1 MSERYQSFSPA
12 RVWTLAMST
21 VTQLIRM
28 RIIVFLAVFCAIVVA
43 AAFAFPVMNPEQQ
56 LKLLKD
62 VSFGALQL
70 FSLIVAI
77 VATSLLLPR
86 DVEDRTLYTILAKP
100 VPRADYLVGKLL
112 GVLVVIGSG
121 LIVMDA
127 VFSLVLWVRE
137 NMVLADSMAALMHD
151 SHGRPG
157 AEAVAA
163 MKADV
168 GRQGLTWGLHIGVWA
183 IFCKA
188 AVLASLALLISCFA
202 SSTLFTVITTF
213 CFAVLGHGEGMLRDY
228 FLRGGVGPWEY
239 ALSAFIAVIC
249 PDLSLFDAV
258 DAVVA
263 GKVLSLEN
271 VGTMTGIGVLYVV
284 GYTTVAYLLFVEK
297 EL

>member
-1 MSERYQSFSPA
+1 MTDRFQSFSPA

-21 VTQLIRM
+21 VTQLLRM

-100 VPRADYLVGKLL
+100 VPRLDYLVGKLL
-112 GVLVVIGSG
+112 GVLVVIGGG
-121 LIVMDA
+121 LVVMDA
-127 VFSLVLWVRE
+127 VFSIVLWSRQQ
-137 NMVLADSMAALMHD
+137 MVLADSIAGLMHD
-151 SHGRPG
+151 HHGRVPE
-157 AEAVAA
+157 EALAA
-163 MKADV
+163 LRADV
-168 GRQGLTWGLHIGVWA
+168 GRQGLTWSLHIGVWA

-202 SSTLFTVITTF
+202 TSTLFTVITTF
-213 CFAVLGHGEGMLRDY
+213 CFTVLGHGEGMLRDY
-228 FLRGGVGPWEY
+228 FLRGGVGSWEY
-239 ALSAFIAVIC
+239 ALSAFVAVIC

-263 GKVLSLEN
+263 GKVLSLDN
-271 VGTMTGIGVLYVV
+271 LAFMTGIGALYVV
-284 GYTTVAYLLFVEK
+284 GYTTVGYLLFVEK